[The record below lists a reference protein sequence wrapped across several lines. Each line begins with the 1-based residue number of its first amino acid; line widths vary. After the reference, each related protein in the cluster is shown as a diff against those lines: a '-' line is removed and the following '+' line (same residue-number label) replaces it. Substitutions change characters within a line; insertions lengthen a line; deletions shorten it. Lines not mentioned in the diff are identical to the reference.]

1 MKKLS
6 LVLDLSGI
14 KLSPEEEKKSP
25 AGVMIM
31 VIDAM
36 FNSYVNMK
44 QGIKEDERRKYY
56 KILDAL
62 EKADKEGKTEAEL
75 EDDQFG
81 FLKAVKRE
89 TPMRPVLIMRRVEEL
104 IDAVNER

>member
-6 LVLDLSGI
+6 LALDLTDI
-14 KLSPEEEKKSP
+14 KLSDEEKKKTP
-25 AGVMIM
+25 TGVMIM
-31 VIDAM
+31 VVDAM

-44 QGIKEDERRKYY
+44 QGIREDERRKYY
-56 KILDAL
+56 KIMDAL
-62 EKADKEGKTEAEL
+62 EKADKDGKTEVEL

-81 FLKAVKRE
+81 FLKSVKRE

>member
-6 LVLDLSGI
+6 LAIDLTDI
-14 KLSPEEEKKSP
+14 KLSDEEKKKTP

-31 VIDAM
+31 VVDAM

-44 QGIKEDERRKYY
+44 QGIREDERRKYY
-56 KILDAL
+56 KVMDAL
-62 EKADKEGKTEAEL
+62 EKADKDSKVEVEL
-75 EDDQFG
+75 EDDLFG

-89 TPMRPVLIMRRVEEL
+89 TPMRPVPIMRRVEEL

>member
-6 LVLDLSGI
+6 LALDLTDI
-14 KLSPEEEKKSP
+14 KLSDEEKKKTP

-44 QGIKEDERRKYY
+44 QGIKDDERRKYY
-56 KILDAL
+56 KLMDAL
-62 EKADKEGKTEAEL
+62 EKADKEGKAEVEL
-75 EDDQFG
+75 EDEHFG
-81 FLKAVKRE
+81 LLKLVKRE
-89 TPMRPVLIMRRVEEL
+89 TPMRPVPIMRRVDEM